1 MSRLRVAGR
10 GLRVTAGAA
19 LRAAGGAAKAAP
31 YVLALTGAIGL
42 SAQSAPAPILTAT
55 AYPPVPT
62 ASRDLWLSPTSR
74 PTAAMLSLGKVAS
87 YVSEAKFKEAAPI
100 VAKAKLDA
108 TPLES
113 YQKFY
118 NALVEFRVGQLD
130 DARRDAGDLVEDP
143 PAGYL
148 SEGARRLAGEIAEAQ
163 NDFDGAITYYEPLTK
178 SSLAMDDALMR
189 LGRAKKANGDAAGAA
204 AAFTRV
210 YFEFPLSDLAT
221 SAASELDDLRALGPI
236 DAGSPRY
243 KLELGRAE
251 RLFGSKRYAQARDA
265 FANLSGVAGGDDK
278 ELIALRVA
286 ESDFYLKRYL
296 SARDALLPW
305 TDTARRR
312 AEAQFFAL
320 SATREL
326 GEKAEYERLA
336 HALVSAFPAD
346 TWSEETLNNLAS
358 SFIVSDDDDKAD
370 AAFREYLQ
378 RFPDGR
384 YSARARWKIG
394 WTAYRTG
401 KWADCAD
408 MFERAAS
415 ALPRSDY
422 RPVWIYW
429 AARSRE
435 QLGDNAAAN
444 RLYGIV
450 VADYLNSYYGR
461 LASSR
466 LEARKVEPMMA
477 AASVTPAG
485 ETPLPAFS
493 HTVTQVP
500 TADLIRALIGAG
512 MYDDAVNEV
521 QWAQK
526 NGSDGQALQATLGY
540 VYAQRGDLRKGI
552 NAIKRAVP
560 QYLSAAGEDLPPD
573 VLQVLFPVAYWDVI
587 RKNAADTSLD
597 PYLVAALIAQ
607 ESTFDATIKS
617 HANAIGLMQIVPATG
632 RQYARRLRIPRYSVG
647 KLSDPSINA
656 RIGTVYF
663 ADLVNRMGGVPYA
676 LASYNAGPGPVAR
689 WMAER
694 PGIASDEFIDDIPY
708 PETQNYVKKILG
720 TAEDYRRLYGELG
733 IHPLAGAPG
742 SSTASSYVPA
752 ASKSSTTTHASKKKS
767 TAKKSTAKKHK
778 RH

>member
-1 MSRLRVAGR
+1 M
-10 GLRVTAGAA
+10 
-19 LRAAGGAAKAAP
+19 
-31 YVLALTGAIGL
+31 
-42 SAQSAPAPILTAT
+42 
-55 AYPPVPT
+55 
-62 ASRDLWLSPTSR
+62 
-74 PTAAMLSLGKVAS
+74 
-87 YVSEAKFKEAAPI
+87 
-100 VAKAKLDA
+100 
-108 TPLES
+108 
-113 YQKFY
+113 
-118 NALVEFRVGQLD
+118 
-130 DARRDAGDLVEDP
+130 
-143 PAGYL
+143 
-148 SEGARRLAGEIAEAQ
+148 
-163 NDFDGAITYYEPLTK
+163 
-178 SSLAMDDALMR
+178 
-189 LGRAKKANGDAAGAA
+189 
-204 AAFTRV
+204 
-210 YFEFPLSDLAT
+210 
-221 SAASELDDLRALGPI
+221 
-236 DAGSPRY
+236 
-243 KLELGRAE
+243 
-251 RLFGSKRYAQARDA
+251 
-265 FANLSGVAGGDDK
+265 
-278 ELIALRVA
+278 
-286 ESDFYLKRYL
+286 
-296 SARDALLPW
+296 LPW

-336 HALVSAFPAD
+336 HALVNAFPAD
-346 TWSEETLNNLAS
+346 TWAEETLNNLAS

-450 VADYLNSYYGR
+450 VADYLNWYYGR

-466 LEARKVEPMMA
+466 LEARKVEPMRA
-477 AASVTPAG
+477 AAAVTPAG
-485 ETPLPAFS
+485 ETPLPASS
-493 HTVTQVP
+493 HTVTRGP
-500 TADLIRALIGAG
+500 HRRPDSRAHRRGDVRRRGERGAVG
-512 MYDDAVNEV
+512 AEERR
-521 QWAQK
+521 
-526 NGSDGQALQATLGY
+526 DGQALQATLGY

-587 RKNAADTSLD
+587 RKNAAGTSLD

-647 KLSDPSINA
+647 KLSDPSVNA

-676 LASYNAGPGPVAR
+676 LASYNAGPGPWR
-689 WMAER
+689 GGWR
-694 PGIASDEFIDDIPY
+694 SGRASRA
-708 PETQNYVKKILG
+708 T
-720 TAEDYRRLYGELG
+720 
-733 IHPLAGAPG
+733 
-742 SSTASSYVPA
+742 S
-752 ASKSSTTTHASKKKS
+752 SSTTSRIRRRRT
-767 TAKKSTAKKHK
+767 T
-778 RH
+778 

>member
-1 MSRLRVAGR
+1 
-10 GLRVTAGAA
+10 
-19 LRAAGGAAKAAP
+19 
-31 YVLALTGAIGL
+31 
-42 SAQSAPAPILTAT
+42 
-55 AYPPVPT
+55 
-62 ASRDLWLSPTSR
+62 
-74 PTAAMLSLGKVAS
+74 
-87 YVSEAKFKEAAPI
+87 
-100 VAKAKLDA
+100 
-108 TPLES
+108 
-113 YQKFY
+113 
-118 NALVEFRVGQLD
+118 
-130 DARRDAGDLVEDP
+130 
-143 PAGYL
+143 
-148 SEGARRLAGEIAEAQ
+148 
-163 NDFDGAITYYEPLTK
+163 
-178 SSLAMDDALMR
+178 
-189 LGRAKKANGDAAGAA
+189 
-204 AAFTRV
+204 
-210 YFEFPLSDLAT
+210 
-221 SAASELDDLRALGPI
+221 
-236 DAGSPRY
+236 
-243 KLELGRAE
+243 
-251 RLFGSKRYAQARDA
+251 
-265 FANLSGVAGGDDK
+265 
-278 ELIALRVA
+278 
-286 ESDFYLKRYL
+286 
-296 SARDALLPW
+296 
-305 TDTARRR
+305 
-312 AEAQFFAL
+312 
-320 SATREL
+320 
-326 GEKAEYERLA
+326 
-336 HALVSAFPAD
+336 
-346 TWSEETLNNLAS
+346 
-358 SFIVSDDDDKAD
+358 
-370 AAFREYLQ
+370 
-378 RFPDGR
+378 
-384 YSARARWKIG
+384 
-394 WTAYRTG
+394 
-401 KWADCAD
+401 

-477 AASVTPAG
+477 AAAVTPAG
-485 ETPLPAFS
+485 ETSLPASS
-493 HTVTQVP
+493 HTVTEVP

-720 TAEDYRRLYGELG
+720 TAEDYRRLYGDLG
-733 IHPLAGAPG
+733 IRPLAGAPG

-752 ASKSSTTTHASKKKS
+752 ASKSSTTTKHTTKKS
-767 TAKKSTAKKHK
+767 TAKKPATKKHK
-778 RH
+778 HH

>member
-1 MSRLRVAGR
+1 LILAG
-10 GLRVTAGAA
+10 T
-19 LRAAGGAAKAAP
+19 
-31 YVLALTGAIGL
+31 IGVR
-42 SAQSAPAPILTAT
+42 AQSAQGPMLTAT

-74 PTAAMLSLGKVAS
+74 PTAAMLSLGRVAG
-87 YVSEAKFKEAAPI
+87 YVSEAKFKEAAPVI
-100 VAKAKLDA
+100 AKAKLDS

-118 NALVEFRVGQLD
+118 AALVEFRNGQID
-130 DARRDAGDLVEDP
+130 EARRDAGDLVENP

-148 SEGARRLAGEIAEAQ
+148 SEGSRRLAGEIAEAQ
-163 NDFDGAITYYEPLTK
+163 NDLEGAISFYEALTK

-189 LGRAKKANGDAAGAA
+189 LGRVKKLSGDADGAA
-204 AAFTRV
+204 AAFSRV
-210 YFEFPLSDLAT
+210 YFEFPLSDLAA
-221 SAASELDDLRALGPI
+221 SAATELDELRALGPI
-236 DAGSPRY
+236 ESGSPRY
-243 KLELGRAE
+243 KLEMGRAE
-251 RLFGSKRYAQARDA
+251 RLFGARRYSQARDA
-265 FANLSGVAGGDDK
+265 FAGLSGAAGGDDK
-278 ELIALRVA
+278 ELVALRVA
-286 ESDFYLKRYL
+286 ESDFYLKRYQA
-296 SARDALLPW
+296 ARDALAPW

-336 HALVSAFPAD
+336 HALVDAFPTD
-346 TWSEETLNNLAS
+346 SWSEETLNSLAS
-358 SFIVSDDDDKAD
+358 AYIIADADDKAD
-370 AAFREYLQ
+370 ETFREYLQ

-384 YSARARWKIG
+384 YAARARWKIG

-408 MFERAAS
+408 MFERSAA
-415 ALPRSDY
+415 ALPKSDY
-422 RPVWIYW
+422 RPPWIYW

-435 QLGDNAAAN
+435 QLGDTAAAN

-461 LASSR
+461 LASKR
-466 LEARKVEPMMA
+466 LEARKVEPMTA
-477 AASVTPAG
+477 AAAVAPAAG
-485 ETPLPAFS
+485 VETPLPAFS
-493 HTVTQVP
+493 HTTTEVA
-500 TADLIRALIGAG
+500 TADLIRTLIGAG
-512 MYDDAVNEV
+512 MFDDAVNEV
-521 QWAQK
+521 QWAQR
-526 NGSDGQALQATLGY
+526 NGGDSQALQATLGY

-560 QYLSAAGEDLPPD
+560 QYLSSAGDDLPPD

-587 RKNAADTSLD
+587 RKNASTSSLD

-632 RQYARRLRIPRYSVG
+632 RQYARRLRIPHYSVG
-647 KLSDPSINA
+647 KLSDAAVNA

-689 WMAER
+689 WIAER
-694 PGIASDEFIDDIPY
+694 PGIATDEFIDDIPY

-720 TAEDYRRLYGELG
+720 TAEDYRRLYGERG

-742 SSTASSYVPA
+742 SSSTSYVPA
-752 ASKSSTTTHASKKKS
+752 STTSKSSTSKSSTTHSTKKS
-767 TAKKSTAKKHK
+767 SAKKHK

>member
-1 MSRLRVAGR
+1 M
-10 GLRVTAGAA
+10 
-19 LRAAGGAAKAAP
+19 
-31 YVLALTGAIGL
+31 
-42 SAQSAPAPILTAT
+42 LTAT

-87 YVSEAKFKEAAPI
+87 YVSEAKFKEAAPVI
-100 VAKAKLDA
+100 AKAKLDT
-108 TPLES
+108 TPLGS
-113 YQKFY
+113 YQRFY
-118 NALVEFRVGQLD
+118 NALVEFRTGQLD
-130 DARRDAGDLVEDP
+130 EARRDAGDLVEDP

-163 NDFDGAITYYEPLTK
+163 NDLDGAIAFYEPLTK

-189 LGRAKKANGDAAGAA
+189 LGRVKKLSGDADGAA
-204 AAFTRV
+204 AAFARV

-221 SAASELDDLRALGPI
+221 SAATELDDLRALGPI
-236 DAGSPRY
+236 ESGSQRY
-243 KLELGRAE
+243 KMELGRAE

-265 FANLSGVAGGDDK
+265 FSNLSGTAGGDDK
-278 ELIALRVA
+278 ELVALRVA

-296 SARDALLPW
+296 AARDALVPW

-312 AEAQFFAL
+312 AEAQFFTL

-326 GEKAEYERLA
+326 GEKAEYERQA
-336 HALVSAFPAD
+336 HALVNAFPSDA
-346 TWSEETLNNLAS
+346 WSEETLNNLATS
-358 SFIVSDDDDKAD
+358 YIISDDDDKAD
-370 AAFREYLQ
+370 ATFREYLQ
-378 RFPDGR
+378 KFPDGR

-408 MFERAAS
+408 MFERSAM
-415 ALPRSDY
+415 ALPKSDY
-422 RPVWIYW
+422 RPTWIYW

-435 QLGDNAAAN
+435 QLGDTAAAD

-461 LASSR
+461 LASKR
-466 LEARKVEPMMA
+466 LEARKVEPMTA
-477 AASVTPAG
+477 AAAVAVAPGG

-493 HTVTQVP
+493 HTTAEVP
-500 TADLIRALIGAG
+500 TADLIRALVGAG

-526 NGSDGQALQATLGY
+526 NGGDSQALQATLGY

-560 QYLSAAGEDLPPD
+560 QYLSSAGDDLPPD

-587 RKNAADTSLD
+587 KKNATASELD

-617 HANAIGLMQIVPATG
+617 HANAIGLMQIVPSTG
-632 RQYARRLRIPRYSVG
+632 RHYARRLRIPRYSVG
-647 KLSDPSINA
+647 KLSDPAVNA

-663 ADLVNRMGGVPYA
+663 SDLVNRMGGVPYA

-689 WMAER
+689 WVAER
-694 PGIASDEFIDDIPY
+694 PGIATDEFIDDIPY

-720 TAEDYRRLYGELG
+720 TAEDYRRLYGERG
-733 IHPLAGAPG
+733 IRPLAGAPG
-742 SSTASSYVPA
+742 SSATSSYVPA
-752 ASKSSTTTHASKKKS
+752 TATSKSSST
-767 TAKKSTAKKHK
+767 TAKKSAAKKSSTKGHK